1 MGFSSP
7 WMALTIYSV
16 AIIILPI
23 VIFYT
28 GKSLSETFIKGAE
41 GNIYGAIS
49 AVIGVHVI
57 LIAFVYRAFQEEK
70 QFATQQ
76 RGQKAD

>member
-1 MGFSSP
+1 MAFGNP
-7 WMALTIYSV
+7 WMALSIYSI
-16 AIIILPI
+16 AIILGPI

-28 GKSLSETFIKGAE
+28 AKSLSETFIKGAE

-57 LIAFVYRAFQEEK
+57 LFGFVYRAFQEEK
-70 QFATQQ
+70 HVAAQQ
-76 RGQKAD
+76 RGEKHD